1 MRNILLLIA
10 LLTFLNCCKKGK
22 VEDEYAPE
30 TLIKNCGKIVR
41 FWSEFTSFEQGNP
54 CGSGTDLPGNGS
66 YTIQVKNNI
75 SGNIK
80 NYCVNSYERSR
91 YDFND
96 TYCDDDDPFGW

>member
-10 LLTFLNCCKKGK
+10 ILTFLNWCKKGK

-41 FWSEFTSFEQGNP
+41 FWSQNTSLEQGNP
-54 CGSGTDLPGNGS
+54 CGNGTDLPGNGS

-75 SGNIK
+75 S
-80 NYCVNSYERSR
+80 
-91 YDFND
+91 DFND